1 MTDRMEFGGKTT
13 SQVAMEMAHFLIL
26 NVEGKE
32 IKQIK
37 RDDYLA
43 TIAQCV
49 DALGGSARK

>member
-1 MTDRMEFGGKTT
+1 MEFGGKTT

-26 NVEGKE
+26 NVDGKE

>member
-26 NVEGKE
+26 NVDGKE